1 MEDKILVN
9 DIIKVKSSENVD
21 SYVFYDSWFWGYN
34 LLVDN
39 KYGTPL
45 SKHIRTVNESYRCMW
60 AGPHHFTGE
69 QLYAIEG
76 VKSHKIFLIDS
87 NSISTYSHTCD
98 SYDNTAVALSIIS
111 KQYNKLLIDLD
122 EARRENDRLA
132 LKVAV
137 PCKDSMP
144 ENLMPPL
151 EDGMFGMAKCLKT
164 NKIIAFYVTEDT
176 IIYESGGWESHSIF
190 DKTGKSTWIQILA
203 LYSSEVKS
211 FEIAKLL
218 YHDIDNPV
226 LNASN
231 LIWKKKD

>member
-9 DIIKVKSSENVD
+9 DIIKIKSSENVD
-21 SYVFYDSWFWGYN
+21 SYISYDSWFWGYD

-45 SKHIRTVNESYRCMW
+45 SKHIKTVNESYRCMW

-87 NSISTYSHTCD
+87 NSISTYSHTCG

-151 EDGMFGMAKCLKT
+151 EDGMYG
-164 NKIIAFYVTEDT
+164 KISSNDFNAVYKFVVRNGVVFLDDGRAFNVKEFKGNTLGSDMIVE
-176 IIYESGGWESHSIF
+176 IITGIGSFNDYDKGTPIWSIF
-190 DKTGKSTWIQILA
+190 YDAAAIK
-203 LYSSEVKS
+203 
-211 FEIAKLL
+211 
-218 YHDIDNPV
+218 
-226 LNASN
+226 
-231 LIWKKKD
+231 

>member
-1 MEDKILVN
+1 MKDKILVN
-9 DIIKVKSSENVD
+9 DIIKIKSSENVD
-21 SYVFYDSWFWGYN
+21 SYISYDSWFWGYD

-45 SKHIRTVNESYRCMW
+45 SKHIKTVNESYRCMW

-87 NSISTYSHTCD
+87 NFISTYSHTCD

-132 LKVAV
+132 LKVAA
-137 PCKDSMP
+137 PHEDSIPKNPMP
-144 ENLMPPL
+144 AL
-151 EDGMFGMAKCLKT
+151 EDGMFGMAKHLKT
-164 NKIIAFYVTEDT
+164 DKIDAFYVTEDT
-176 IIYESGGWESHSIF
+176 IIYENGSWDFHSIF
-190 DKTGKSTWIQILA
+190 DNTGKSGYTQILA
-203 LYSSEVKS
+203 LYDGDTRSFKGVK
-211 FEIAKLL
+211 AH
-218 YHDIDNPV
+218 YNDIDNP
-226 LNASN
+226 NPSE
-231 LIWKKKD
+231 LIWKKED